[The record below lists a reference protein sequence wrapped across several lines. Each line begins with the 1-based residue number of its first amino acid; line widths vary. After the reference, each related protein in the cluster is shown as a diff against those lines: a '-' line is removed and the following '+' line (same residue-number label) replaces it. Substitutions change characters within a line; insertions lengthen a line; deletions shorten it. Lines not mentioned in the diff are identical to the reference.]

1 MCPQVIFNYINK
13 INQEEYV
20 MQIQVNTDHNVKGG
34 DLLIKYVEGLLND
47 ALNSFKDEVTRVE
60 VYVSDENSHKGG
72 DDDLRCTMEAR
83 IRGLQPI
90 AVTHHDDNVDQA
102 IAGATDRITRS
113 VRKTIEKRRE
123 VKHVQSRLNTD
134 EEE

>member
-1 MCPQVIFNYINK
+1 
-13 INQEEYV
+13 

-34 DLLIKYVEGLLND
+34 DLLIQYIEGLLND
-47 ALNSFKDEVTRVE
+47 SLSSFKDEITRVE
-60 VYVSDENSHKGG
+60 VHVSDENSHKGG

-90 AVTHHDDNVDQA
+90 AVTHHDENIDQA

-113 VRKTIEKRRE
+113 VRKTLEKRRE
-123 VKHVQSRLNTD
+123 VKLTQVRLKTT
-134 EEE
+134 EEELG